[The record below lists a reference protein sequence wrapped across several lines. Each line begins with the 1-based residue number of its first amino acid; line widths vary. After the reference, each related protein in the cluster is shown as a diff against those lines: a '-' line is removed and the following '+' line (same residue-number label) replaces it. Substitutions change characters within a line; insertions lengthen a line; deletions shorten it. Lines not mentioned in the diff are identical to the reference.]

1 MTNRWAV
8 LALIMAAQTMANVGP
23 LGIPSIAPLIRESLA
38 LSMTQAG
45 SFLSAYYIG
54 PVLMS
59 LPAGWLADRYGVR
72 GAMILGQALI
82 AIGLGAV
89 AVAPSFSFIIAILM
103 LAGAGYGVLN
113 PTTTKAGMAWFPP
126 RQRATV
132 VGLKQVGL
140 PFGGALGALVMPPL
154 ALAFSWRAAVGFA
167 AAVVGVLAVLTW
179 ALYRDLPEP
188 ETRGPAPARP
198 GFWAVMANRDLWLV
212 GVSTLIFAGV
222 QTVFLAFLVL
232 YLRDVVQIALV
243 VAAKYLVMAQVSGVI
258 GRIGFGL
265 LSDRIFGGRRRIV
278 LAIAGLGSMACAL
291 ALSATAPGHRTLAAR
306 APRRRH
312 RLLRR
317 RLERRAAHPDGRAG
331 RAARGG
337 HRGGARPGHLLA
349 GRHGVPADLRPR
361 GRGRGWL
368 RRRLGHAGG
377 GNGGRAALAHPGA
390 REGNGDLMT
399 EQPSDRWT
407 RARSWAPPP
416 SV

>member
-1 MTNRWAV
+1 VTNRWAV

-38 LSMTQAG
+38 LSVTQAG

-59 LPAGWLADRYGVR
+59 LPAGWLADRWGVR

-82 AIGLGAV
+82 AVGLGAV
-89 AVAPSFSFIIAILM
+89 AVAPSFSFIVAILVV
-103 LAGAGYGVLN
+103 AGAGYGVLN

-140 PFGGALGALVMPPL
+140 PFGGAVGALIMPPV
-154 ALAFSWRAAVGFA
+154 ALAFGWRAAVGCAA
-167 AAVVGVLAVLTW
+167 AAVGALTILTW

-188 ETRGPAPARP
+188 ETKGAARAPVR
-198 GFWAVMANRDLWLV
+198 FWAVMANRDLWLV

-243 VAAKYLVMAQVSGVI
+243 IAAKYLVAAQVSGAI

-265 LSDRIFGGRRRIV
+265 LSDRLFGGRRRIV
-278 LAIAGLGSMACAL
+278 LAIAGLGSIGCAL
-291 ALSATAPGHRTLAAR
+291 ALSATAPGTGPWLLAPLAVGIGVFGVGWNGVQHTLMAELAGPRAAGTAVGLGLAISSLGVAVCPPAFGLVVERLGGFVAGWVTLAVGMVLALLLLIPVR
-306 APRRRH
+306 ERVLAP
-312 RLLRR
+312 
-317 RLERRAAHPDGRAG
+317 
-331 RAARGG
+331 
-337 HRGGARPGHLLA
+337 
-349 GRHGVPADLRPR
+349 
-361 GRGRGWL
+361 
-368 RRRLGHAGG
+368 
-377 GNGGRAALAHPGA
+377 
-390 REGNGDLMT
+390 T
-399 EQPSDRWT
+399 S
-407 RARSWAPPP
+407 
-416 SV
+416 

>member
-1 MTNRWAV
+1 MSNRWAV

-23 LGIPSIAPLIRESLA
+23 LGIPSIAPLIREGLG
-38 LSMTQAG
+38 LSVTQAG

-59 LPAGWLADRYGVR
+59 LPAGWLADRWGVR

-89 AVAPSFSFIIAILM
+89 VVAPSFSFIVVILM

-140 PFGGALGALVMPPL
+140 PFGGALGALIMPPV
-154 ALAFSWRAAVGFA
+154 ALAFGWRSAVGFA
-167 AAVVGVLAVLTW
+167 AAVVGALAVLTW

-188 ETRGPAPARP
+188 ETRGPVPARP
-198 GFWAVMANRDLWLV
+198 RFWAVIANRDLWLV

-232 YLRDVVQIALV
+232 YLRDVVHIALV
-243 VAAKYLVMAQVSGVI
+243 VAAKYLVTAQVGGAI
-258 GRIGFGL
+258 ARIGFGL
-265 LSDRIFGGRRRIV
+265 LSDRLFGGRRRIV

-291 ALSATAPGHRTLAAR
+291 ALAATAPGTGPGLLVPLAVGIGVFGVGWNGVQHTLMAELAGPRAAGTAVGLGLAISSLGVTVCPPIFGLVVERLGGFGAAWVALAAGMLVALLLLMPVRER
-306 APRRRH
+306 AM
-312 RLLRR
+312 
-317 RLERRAAHPDGRAG
+317 A
-331 RAARGG
+331 
-337 HRGGARPGHLLA
+337 
-349 GRHGVPADLRPR
+349 
-361 GRGRGWL
+361 
-368 RRRLGHAGG
+368 
-377 GNGGRAALAHPGA
+377 
-390 REGNGDLMT
+390 T
-399 EQPSDRWT
+399 S
-407 RARSWAPPP
+407 
-416 SV
+416 